1 MASIL
6 SIGEYF
12 SKKQFVVPN
21 YQRGYKW
28 GVPKPRCAVNKL
40 MDDLIAAKNEN
51 EYFVQGVTVYE
62 ENEEVYLID
71 GQQRTTTFFL
81 LLYVLGRKDLLFNG
95 NTSKLKYAVR
105 ADSYL
110 YLLNLLNGLETE
122 EHDADDPQDIFY
134 FKKAIKTIRTHLEK
148 IDVTEFAKFILNNVK
163 LFYIIINKEQATKT
177 FLMLNGNKAKMK
189 EEELIKSAILS
200 RASRNDKNEV
210 DKEKKTNEILTTKDW
225 EINALRNKYARE
237 WDKWLY
243 WWEKSSVS
251 DYFGTNKSTM
261 GLLLEYFY
269 YSELKKKKSET
280 KNNEKFNFENFNKAF
295 LSGNQL
301 AKISSNQSAKI
312 TFKGIRDLQ
321 KTFEDIFNS
330 TVLYNLLGLALTS
343 GDKFDV
349 IQFFINNK
357 SNLEEL
363 KRYVKWVLV
372 GCTDSEISKR
382 NEDKF
387 KEKANEVLGKL
398 QDKFVYQDELGTEGN
413 GKKDAYK
420 QLLRLN
426 VFQLLDSHKF
436 DFKLFKEKSLEH
448 ICPQNPKEDDSETLN
463 SQKDI
468 NDKSK
473 GIHSIGNLVLLD
485 GSLNSALS
493 NHSFKEKRG
502 RLFKKIKEGKLL
514 LHTFLVF
521 AKTSNL
527 SIKLEEN
534 EENKINALFD
544 NTIWSYQDVINNETA
559 FFAEFGDYYNII
571 IP

>member
-1 MASIL
+1 MTTKNETIL
-6 SIGEYF
+6 SIEQYF
-12 SKKQFVVPN
+12 SKKQFVIPN

-28 GVPKPRCAVNKL
+28 GVPKPKCAVSVL
-40 MDDLIAAKNEN
+40 MDDLIAANWEN

-62 ENEEVYLID
+62 ENEAVYLID

-81 LLYVLGRKDLLFNG
+81 LLYVLGRKDLRLND

-105 ADSYL
+105 ADSDL
-110 YLLNLLNGLETE
+110 YLLNLINGMETE
-122 EHDADDPQDIFY
+122 EHDLNDTQDIFY
-134 FKKAIKTIRTHLEK
+134 FKKALKTIRNRLVIFNPEELSQFVQFVLK
-148 IDVTEFAKFILNNVK
+148 NIK
-163 LFYIIINKEQATKT
+163 LFYIVILENQATKT

-200 RASRNDKNEV
+200 RASRDNKTEIDTTKQEDK
-210 DKEKKTNEILTTKDW
+210 TLTTKDW

-243 WWEKSSVS
+243 WWEKPTVA

-269 YSELKKKKSET
+269 YLELKKSET

-295 LSGNQL
+295 LSSNKL
-301 AKISSNQSAKI
+301 AKT

-330 TVLYNLLGLALTS
+330 TVLYNLLGLALAS
-343 GDKFDV
+343 GDKFDA

-372 GCTDSEISKR
+372 GCTDSEILKR

-387 KEKANEVLGKL
+387 KEKANEVLEKL

-448 ICPQNPKEDDSETLN
+448 ICPQNPKEEDSETLN

-493 NHSFKEKRG
+493 NHGFKEKRG

>member
-12 SKKQFVVPN
+12 SKKQFVIPN

-40 MDDLIAAKNEN
+40 MDDLIAAKDEN

-105 ADSYL
+105 ADSDSYL
-110 YLLNLLNGLETE
+110 RNLLNGLGTE
-122 EHDADDPQDIFY
+122 EHDANDPQDIFY

-148 IDVTEFAKFILNNVK
+148 VNVTEFAKFILNNVK

-177 FLMLNGNKAKMK
+177 FLMLNGNKAEMK
-189 EEELIKSAILS
+189 KEELIKSAILS
-200 RASRNDKNEV
+200 RASR
-210 DKEKKTNEILTTKDW
+210 DKENGNAKTEDENKTLTTKDW

-243 WWEKSSVS
+243 WWEKPSVS

-261 GLLLEYFY
+261 GLLLEYFHY
-269 YSELKKKKSET
+269 LGCEKKDIKDKKE
-280 KNNEKFNFENFNKAF
+280 FNFKNFDDVF
-295 LSGNQL
+295 LYT
-301 AKISSNQSAKI
+301 NQSAKI
-312 TFKGIRDLQ
+312 NFKGIRNLQ

-330 TVLYNLLGLALTS
+330 TTLYNLLGLALTS
-343 GDKFDV
+343 GDKFNT
-349 IQFFINNK
+349 IRFFINNK
-357 SNLEEL
+357 NNLEEL
-363 KRYVKWVLV
+363 KRYVKWLLV
-372 GCTDSEISKR
+372 GCTDNEILKI

-493 NHSFKEKRG
+493 NHGFKEKRG

-534 EENKINALFD
+534 EEKKINALFD

-559 FFAEFGDYYNII
+559 FFAEFVDYYNII